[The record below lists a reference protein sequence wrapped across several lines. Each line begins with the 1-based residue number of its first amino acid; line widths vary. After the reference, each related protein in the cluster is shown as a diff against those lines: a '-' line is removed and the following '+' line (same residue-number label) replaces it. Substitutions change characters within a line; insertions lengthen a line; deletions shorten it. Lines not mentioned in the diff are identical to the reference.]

1 MIGLLF
7 NLAGFSSRT
16 RSVWILPVFMLILLI
31 ITRAVSFVSAN
42 LYTLYFVYYS
52 CLGIALILSIAFM
65 TGSLNALFI
74 HGHDLKSEVIFFK
87 KLGHGTIDQ
96 FIMKLFVV
104 VLSTLFLWSLCSF
117 VIWHFS
123 YRLLISMAVVYS
135 ILLMLRT
142 ASLALKTSLV
152 YYVAAVMFILSLF
165 YPVYILPNPAYL
177 LKGSIREIAYYSIV
191 YVLLYLIV
199 GYKFFISS
207 WRKECIG
214 WMF

>member
-1 MIGLLF
+1 MIGMLF
-7 NLAGFSSRT
+7 NMAGFSSRT
-16 RSVWILPVFMLILLI
+16 RSVWILPMFLLMLLLL
-31 ITRAVSFVSAN
+31 TRAVSFVSSD

-52 CLGIALILSIAFM
+52 CLIVAFILSIAFM
-65 TGSLNALFI
+65 AGSINALFI

-87 KLGHGTIDQ
+87 KLGYGTIDQ

-104 VLSTLFLWSLCSF
+104 GLSTLLLWSLCSF
-117 VIWHFS
+117 IIWHFS
-123 YRLLISMAVVYS
+123 YRILIAMTIVYS

-152 YYVAAVMFILSLF
+152 YYVAAVMLVFSMF
-165 YPVYILPNPAYL
+165 YPVYIFPNPAYL
-177 LKGSIREIAYYSIV
+177 LKGGIREIAYYSTI